1 MWFLSS
7 RILFLTKDFIYLRE
21 RAHAGGEGEEETDSP
36 LSGESDVG
44 LNPRTL
50 GS

>member
-1 MWFLSS
+1 VED
-7 RILFLTKDFIYLRE
+7 RQPVAGR